1 MTACEL
7 IFPLFS
13 RSGWVATCQ
22 ETGWP
27 ASLASWGV
35 VALVVGICLIGGYHL
50 LRHAEMDRSVRLW
63 RAGASLSALMAAL
76 LLAVAAGRPAFVH
89 APSERLQHF
98 ILLVDQSESTYRQPA
113 LRHDRISA
121 LAKKLAILAA
131 GRTNTSTRV
140 SLIDFTASVSIKLNR
155 GSLADGLALLV
166 EDSGSDT
173 LSRDGSD
180 IAAALDAAKALA
192 DQQDDDDVLFLISDG
207 NATTASLAK
216 LASRFKGRLN
226 RVFVT
231 SLNAGAAS
239 EGIISSYLPA
249 KIRSGSEPT
258 LRVVFDPGGAGV
270 KGPNGEGWAVALRRD
285 GMPVALENSKLA
297 STDALEALRIPIR
310 FEGRGLQ
317 FASLDVANGK
327 LAFNERIFTLVEAPV
342 RVLALGD
349 TGFLSAL
356 PKDRFEL
363 DQRSGADLSG
373 LDDFDI
379 VVLGGMGASQFQMG
393 DLDRLA
399 DAVKSR
405 GLGLFLV
412 NGAMGDSAEEPTVV
426 QSYQD
431 TALAA
436 LLPVSPDPKYLLD
449 DPPPRDTIV
458 LVDTSGSMAGGGLAA
473 ARLAVADILDYLRP
487 EDSLEVITFGGLT
500 TGRQM
505 GDAQGKQVIRNF
517 ASRFPT
523 GDSSN
528 VSRAFDRALA
538 ATGNYTSVFLITDG
552 MVDPYDYAKAGLSF
566 YYLQYG
572 SGTTSLNEEI
582 AKAARQSQV
591 LQFGQGLSFKPD
603 SYDPEERAEFFTPDL
618 VHPRAVAPIDGISG
632 GLATS
637 GVAFTYAKADA
648 VRALVSDGLEGEPV
662 LAFHK
667 PDQLKS
673 GNTGVF
679 LSALDGA
686 WTDSEAGRR
695 TIETSLMQLVKWS
708 DRNRYSFRLHDFG
721 DEIALR
727 VSVVS
732 DKADA
737 PLPQTLSATLL
748 LAGQS
753 IGVPMAAVEGER
765 GVFEGRFALP
775 DGKVA
780 PEEASASARKG
791 AVAKGLLYLQE
802 GGAGALVQP
811 QAIPVALP
819 YAVPRQGNRSE
830 AASSGANLSGL
841 TLLAEATGGTVDHL
855 PSVRE
860 QVRLLSVQPKP
871 MHRVFLLLATI
882 FFGLSF
888 LMRGSRL

>member
-7 IFPLFS
+7 IFPLLS

-35 VALVVGICLIGGYHL
+35 VALVAGICLIGGYHL
-50 LRHAEMDRSVRLW
+50 LRYAEMDLSVRLW

-113 LRHDRISA
+113 LRHDRIKA
-121 LAKKLAILAA
+121 LARKLAILAA
-131 GRTNTSTRV
+131 GKINASTRCV
-140 SLIDFTASVSIKLNR
+140 SLIDFAASVSIKLNR
-155 GSLADGLALLV
+155 GRLADGLALLV

-207 NATTASLAK
+207 NATTVSLAK

-231 SLNAGAAS
+231 SLDAGAAS

-270 KGPNGEGWAVALRRD
+270 KGTNGEGWAVALRRD
-285 GMPVALENSKLA
+285 GMPVALENSTLA

-327 LAFNERIFTLVEAPV
+327 QVFCERIFTLVEAPV

-356 PKDRFEL
+356 PQDRFEL

-379 VVLGGMGASQFQMG
+379 VVLGGMGASQFQTR
-393 DLDRLA
+393 DLVRLA

-436 LLPVSPDPKYLLD
+436 LLPV
-449 DPPPRDTIV
+449 
-458 LVDTSGSMAGGGLAA
+458 LA
-473 ARLAVADILDYLRP
+473 RP
-487 EDSLEVITFGGLT
+487 QI
-500 TGRQM
+500 
-505 GDAQGKQVIRNF
+505 
-517 ASRFPT
+517 
-523 GDSSN
+523 
-528 VSRAFDRALA
+528 
-538 ATGNYTSVFLITDG
+538 SVG
-552 MVDPYDYAKAGLSF
+552 
-566 YYLQYG
+566 
-572 SGTTSLNEEI
+572 
-582 AKAARQSQV
+582 
-591 LQFGQGLSFKPD
+591 
-603 SYDPEERAEFFTPDL
+603 
-618 VHPRAVAPIDGISG
+618 
-632 GLATS
+632 
-637 GVAFTYAKADA
+637 
-648 VRALVSDGLEGEPV
+648 
-662 LAFHK
+662 
-667 PDQLKS
+667 
-673 GNTGVF
+673 
-679 LSALDGA
+679 
-686 WTDSEAGRR
+686 
-695 TIETSLMQLVKWS
+695 
-708 DRNRYSFRLHDFG
+708 
-721 DEIALR
+721 
-727 VSVVS
+727 
-732 DKADA
+732 
-737 PLPQTLSATLL
+737 
-748 LAGQS
+748 
-753 IGVPMAAVEGER
+753 
-765 GVFEGRFALP
+765 
-775 DGKVA
+775 
-780 PEEASASARKG
+780 
-791 AVAKGLLYLQE
+791 
-802 GGAGALVQP
+802 
-811 QAIPVALP
+811 
-819 YAVPRQGNRSE
+819 
-830 AASSGANLSGL
+830 
-841 TLLAEATGGTVDHL
+841 
-855 PSVRE
+855 
-860 QVRLLSVQPKP
+860 
-871 MHRVFLLLATI
+871 
-882 FFGLSF
+882 
-888 LMRGSRL
+888 